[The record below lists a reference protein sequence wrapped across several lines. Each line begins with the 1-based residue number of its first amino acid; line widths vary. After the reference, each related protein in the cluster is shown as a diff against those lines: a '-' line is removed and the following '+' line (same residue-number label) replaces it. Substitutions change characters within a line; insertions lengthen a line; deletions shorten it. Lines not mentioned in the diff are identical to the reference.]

1 MILMWI
7 SIILAEWQS
16 GRKVWKMIQF
26 SKQDKEFIMENFE
39 NVEDIFTEQDINKIL
54 EMIDDLIMYKG
65 FDENYNLN
73 DFGRNAQRVY
83 DSIYYNNANN
93 E

>member
-1 MILMWI
+1 
-7 SIILAEWQS
+7 
-16 GRKVWKMIQF
+16 MIQF

>member
-1 MILMWI
+1 M
-7 SIILAEWQS
+7 AEWQS

-39 NVEDIFTEQDINKIL
+39 NAKDIFTEQDIKKVL
-54 EMIDDLIMYKG
+54 RVIDDLIMYKG

-73 DFGRNAQRVY
+73 DLGRKAQRVY
-83 DSIYYNNANN
+83 DSIYYNNANPADGL
-93 E
+93 

>member
-1 MILMWI
+1 MIRLNQEQI
-7 SIILAEWQS
+7 N
-16 GRKVWKMIQF
+16 
-26 SKQDKEFIMENFE
+26 FIMENFE

>member
-1 MILMWI
+1 MI
-7 SIILAEWQS
+7 
-16 GRKVWKMIQF
+16 KF

-39 NVEDIFTEQDINKIL
+39 NAKDILSEQDIKKVL
-54 EMIDDLIMYKG
+54 RVIDDLIMYKG

>member
-1 MILMWI
+1 MIRLNQEQI
-7 SIILAEWQS
+7 N
-16 GRKVWKMIQF
+16 
-26 SKQDKEFIMENFE
+26 FIMENFE

-73 DFGRNAQRVY
+73 DFGRKAQRVY
-83 DSIYYNNANN
+83 DSIYYNNANPAGGL
-93 E
+93 